1 MILRM
6 HEYLMKLLKF
16 CYMFFKNYEWYLIWI
31 WVVFKRISTVG
42 EGGKG
47 GVKRAA
53 SNRQKKK

>member
-1 MILRM
+1 M